1 MSEKIKKMDDYSKLE
16 KDYAASLSTSVDGV
30 GNVVVKGL
38 LKSIA
43 FDSQKHSGL
52 YASISNVLKAEA
64 QVLAEK
70 DYVALEAVIKKHIE
84 TERKMLHDS
93 KEMLK
98 VEKDSRVKSILT
110 EIYLDEIKH
119 NAFMKNLL
127 ELVVKRETLFE
138 KDEWDMLWKDV
149 PGHGAPPPM

>member
-1 MSEKIKKMDDYSKLE
+1 
-16 KDYAASLSTSVDGV
+16 V
-30 GNVVVKGL
+30 
-38 LKSIA
+38 
-43 FDSQKHSGL
+43 
-52 YASISNVLKAEA
+52 
-64 QVLAEK
+64 
-70 DYVALEAVIKKHIE
+70 VIKKHIE

-98 VEKDSRVKSILT
+98 AEKDVRVKSILT